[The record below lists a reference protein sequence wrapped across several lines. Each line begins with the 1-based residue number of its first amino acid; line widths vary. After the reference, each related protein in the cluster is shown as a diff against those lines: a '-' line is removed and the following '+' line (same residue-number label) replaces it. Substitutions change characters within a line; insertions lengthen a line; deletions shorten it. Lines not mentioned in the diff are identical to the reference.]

1 VLNIKLGADS
11 SLDFNIGATSPCE
24 STGSLSKLAVCDRG
38 LLACIAFTDVE
49 ALKLV
54 LEFFFIIESELQ

>member
-1 VLNIKLGADS
+1 MKSGADS

-24 STGSLSKLAVCDRG
+24 STGSLSKLDVCESG
-38 LLACIAFTDVE
+38 LLACMAFTEVE

-54 LEFFFIIESELQ
+54 FVFFFIIESELQ